1 MELKEMFDKY
11 QTLNELAKIAP
22 EEIEPRVRAGM
33 EGKIRSAQ
41 SEIPQ
46 IKQAYKSKVA
56 NDCAIIA
63 VKGKFGKKFAEIAKD
78 FKTLPVD
85 YLKVVD
91 LIGDSILQ
99 RGGKDVYS
107 SQEHF
112 MAMDE
117 LNKVKMNYG
126 ISQLPVFQ
134 AKFDGIGPN
143 TTIKQ
148 ALFEQLTAQYGG
160 QLFSVVARGEIGD
173 GALGIGFNGKTLPV
187 ILYNYA
193 VDLDPTMLPTPLDV
207 VTVNK
212 EPTAKS
218 VKDALLAARKKHK

>member
-1 MELKEMFDKY
+1 MELKDLYGKY
-11 QTLNELAKIAP
+11 QTLKELATVPP
-22 EEIEPRVRAGM
+22 EEIEPRLRAGM

-41 SEIPQ
+41 SEIPK
-46 IKQAYKSKVA
+46 IEQAYKNKAVS
-56 NDCAIIA
+56 DCAIIA
-63 VKGKFGKKFAEIAKD
+63 VKGKFGKKFAEISKD

-91 LIGDSILQ
+91 LIGDSILK
-99 RGGKDVYS
+99 RGGRDAYS

-117 LNKVKMNYG
+117 LNKIKMNYG

-134 AKFDGIGPN
+134 AKFDGVGPD

-148 ALFEQLTAQYGG
+148 ALFKQLIAQYGG
-160 QLFSVVARGEIGD
+160 QLFSAVTRGEIGN
-173 GALGIGFNGKTLPV
+173 GALEIGFDGKTLPV

-193 VDLDPTMLPTPLDV
+193 VDLDTTMLPYPLDV
-207 VTVNK
+207 VTINE
-212 EPTAKS
+212 EPTAQS
-218 VKDALLAARKKHK
+218 VKDTLLAARNKLK